1 MLGPLLLA
9 FAGLLAA
16 FLPVGL
22 GLPDLPEAVPLL
34 LLAAAGVWGA
44 AAWRRR
50 KSVGRLAAAA
60 IPFLLLGA
68 VATWMFL
75 LSSYEA
81 PGAAPDV
88 GEPAPDVAATRVRDG
103 ARFELRAERGHDV
116 LLVFFRGPW

>member
-60 IPFLLLGA
+60 IP
-68 VATWMFL
+68 
-75 LSSYEA
+75 SSSGA
-81 PGAAPDV
+81 PGSAPDV
-88 GEPAPDVAATRVRDG
+88 GEPAPDVAAARVRDG